1 MAGLPLPLGSESQK
15 IHERFCVI
23 FEECIENNMSK
34 AEILSYV
41 HDKYLIPLH
50 DTNREDFCQ
59 QVLNAL
65 GHIIKLLSDGHG
77 LGPHPS
83 ATGSL
88 KRKRVGE
95 NEERGENERGGNEEA
110 EKPQEKEEGNG
121 EELQKEEEGEN
132 EGLQKNERA
141 DTKTERG
148 TLFVMTQL
156 ASSSPKPIYVKR
168 KRVGENEER
177 GKNEEG
183 EKLQE
188 NERGGNEEAEKQKEK
203 EESVNEGLQKKEEG
217 NGEEL
222 QKKEEGEN

>member
-23 FEECIENNMSK
+23 FEECIEKNMSK

-50 DTNREDFCQ
+50 DTNRVWNLLERTNPDLFIAYNARIRERKAQRTNTFSSAGPSRAANEDFCQ

-77 LGPHPS
+77 VGPHPS

-88 KRKRVGE
+88 KRKRVDE
-95 NEERGENERGGNEEA
+95 NEERGE
-110 EKPQEKEEGNG
+110 
-121 EELQKEEEGEN
+121 
-132 EGLQKNERA
+132 
-141 DTKTERG
+141 
-148 TLFVMTQL
+148 
-156 ASSSPKPIYVKR
+156 
-168 KRVGENEER
+168 
-177 GKNEEG
+177 NEEG

-188 NERGGNEEAEKQKEK
+188 NERGVNEEAEKQITEK
-203 EESVNEGLQKKEEG
+203 DEG
-217 NGEEL
+217 NDEEL
-222 QKKEEGEN
+222 QKKEEGDNEELQKNER

>member
-95 NEERGENERGGNEEA
+95 NEERGENE
-110 EKPQEKEEGNG
+110 
-121 EELQKEEEGEN
+121 
-132 EGLQKNERA
+132 
-141 DTKTERG
+141 
-148 TLFVMTQL
+148 
-156 ASSSPKPIYVKR
+156 
-168 KRVGENEER
+168 
-177 GKNEEG
+177 EG

-203 EESVNEGLQKKEEG
+203 EEGVNEGLQKKEEG
-217 NGEEL
+217 NCEEL